1 MNAFTFTSNYLPWRS
16 AQRIGGCVTVVTR
29 YSVARKTLIRPA
41 KRPPGGPLV
50 NVYTPFSVGPSSA
63 DLQHIVEFG
72 AMQIR
77 ISWPAGHLTATL
89 EDTPTTTALEAALP
103 LASTA
108 RTWGEEVYFATPV
121 SPALEADAQQ
131 VVEPGT
137 VAFWTDGDALA
148 LPYGPTPIS
157 RGDECRLA
165 SRCNILGSID
175 GDPRHLATVRDGDPV
190 RVERA

>member
-1 MNAFTFTSNYLPWRS
+1 MQTPT
-16 AQRIGGCVTVVTR
+16 
-29 YSVARKTLIRPA
+29 
-41 KRPPGGPLV
+41 PL
-50 NVYTPFSVGPSSA
+50 
-63 DLQHIVEFG
+63 
-72 AMQIR
+72 QIR

-89 EDTPTTTALEAALP
+89 DDTPTTQAFTKALP

-108 RTWGEEVYFATPV
+108 RTWGEEVYFDTGVAVPRET
-121 SPALEADAQQ
+121 DAQQ

-165 SRCNILGSID
+165 SPCNVLGRID
-175 GDPRHLATVRDGDPV
+175 GDPRLLATVRDGDPV
-190 RVERA
+190 RVELVDA

>member
-1 MNAFTFTSNYLPWRS
+1 
-16 AQRIGGCVTVVTR
+16 
-29 YSVARKTLIRPA
+29 
-41 KRPPGGPLV
+41 
-50 NVYTPFSVGPSSA
+50 
-63 DLQHIVEFG
+63 
-72 AMQIR
+72 MQIR

-89 EDTPTTTALEAALP
+89 EDTPTATALEAALP

-121 SPALEADAQQ
+121 SPALEPGAQQ

-157 RGDECRLA
+157 RGDESRLA
-165 SRCNILGSID
+165 SPCNILGRVD
-175 GDPRHLATVRDGDPV
+175 GDPRRLATVRDGDPV